1 MYKIEINNKRKIQA
15 IQNEFNEFFPHLKIE
30 FFNIHR
36 SAIYN
41 QIKEY
46 VDGKSNLLVK
56 CRERNNDGFL
66 FLDEDIKAN
75 ELKETFYKDFGLNID
90 IFHKI
95 GKDSW
100 SKDPVPNNQILKEI
114 NFEIH

>member
-1 MYKIEINNKRKIQA
+1 MYKIEISNKRKIQA

-46 VDGKSNLLVK
+46 VEGKSNLLVK
-56 CRERNNDGFL
+56 CREKNNDGFI
-66 FLDEDIKAN
+66 FLDDDMKAS
-75 ELKETFYKDFGLNID
+75 ELKETLKKDFGLNVD

-95 GKDSW
+95 GKDRW
-100 SKDPVPNNQILKEI
+100 SKEPLPNEQILKEI
-114 NFEIH
+114 NFEVH